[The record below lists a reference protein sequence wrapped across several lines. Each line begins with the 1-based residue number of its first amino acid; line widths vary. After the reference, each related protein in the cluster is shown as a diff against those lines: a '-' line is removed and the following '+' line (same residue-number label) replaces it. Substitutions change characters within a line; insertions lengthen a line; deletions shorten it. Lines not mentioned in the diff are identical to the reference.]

1 MACLGTSLAT
11 IVVGARVFGRARGMH
26 LIRNFVT
33 YDRTEQHLRPQLG
46 IHAGAFRAG
55 VIAGLGC
62 PTIRA

>member
-11 IVVGARVFGRARGMH
+11 IVVGARVFWPRTRHA

-46 IHAGAFRAG
+46 MYAGAFGAG
-55 VIAGLGC
+55 VIAGPGC